1 MRRKLFDS
9 ENHAY
14 FVTFSCYRRRK
25 ILDHD
30 RAKQIVIHYLVA
42 QLNSQSGTCTGFVIM
57 PDHVHAIIHFQ
68 KAGLLSI
75 FMNQWKRRS
84 SMQLKKF
91 FRTHLVQYSLKIDLD
106 GPMWQPKY
114 YVFNI
119 YSKSKIKEKLA
130 YMHANPVR
138 AGLVSHAENWIF
150 GSARWYLLGKSVG
163 VPIAPPQ

>member
-42 QLNSQSGTCTGFVIM
+42 QLNNQSGTCTGFVIM

-91 FRTHLVQYSLKIDLD
+91 FRTHLVRVHPQMANLPDIGVARKI
-106 GPMWQPKY
+106 
-114 YVFNI
+114 
-119 YSKSKIKEKLA
+119 
-130 YMHANPVR
+130 
-138 AGLVSHAENWIF
+138 
-150 GSARWYLLGKSVG
+150 
-163 VPIAPPQ
+163 

>member
-42 QLNSQSGTCTGFVIM
+42 QLNNQSGTCTGFVIM

-91 FRTHLVQYSLKIDLD
+91 FRTHLAHCVLPVSLRGFSTQLCYHRLSQKIRRITDDTGNFFSGAAL
-106 GPMWQPKY
+106 PKRSQG
-114 YVFNI
+114 I
-119 YSKSKIKEKLA
+119 L
-130 YMHANPVR
+130 
-138 AGLVSHAENWIF
+138 
-150 GSARWYLLGKSVG
+150 
-163 VPIAPPQ
+163 